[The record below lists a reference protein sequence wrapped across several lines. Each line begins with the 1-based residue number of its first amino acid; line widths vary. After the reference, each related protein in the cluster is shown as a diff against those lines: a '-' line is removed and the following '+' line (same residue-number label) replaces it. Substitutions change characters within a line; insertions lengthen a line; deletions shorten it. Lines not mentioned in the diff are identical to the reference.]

1 MQHSS
6 FAIIEQN
13 AKKEYGTTMTNI
25 HPLLKTK
32 AYRFIDQSN
41 LGPTFSALQS
51 FATDDA
57 LSISVGERRSPTA
70 ARLWVH
76 HDTVVLGIPDARLPY
91 IEEGIAYLKENGYK
105 VIVRNSGGLAVVLDD
120 GVLNLS
126 LIFPDSKEVN
136 IHEGYEAMVSFIQF
150 LFADLTDRIEAYEI
164 TRSYCP
170 GTYDLSIDGKK
181 FAGISQRR
189 VKNGSAVQIYLDVSG
204 SGRER
209 ASLLKEFYNI
219 GKRGEQTRFTYPD
232 IDPSVMAS
240 LNELLGTELTVSDVR
255 DRILYKLYELSG
267 SMTTN
272 PLEGVEIEW
281 FNKRFDQMVK
291 RNEKALEN
299 LT

>member
-1 MQHSS
+1 
-6 FAIIEQN
+6 
-13 AKKEYGTTMTNI
+13 MTNI
-25 HPLLKTK
+25 HSLLKPSS
-32 AYRFIDQSN
+32 YRFIDQSN

-57 LSISVGERRSPTA
+57 LSISVGEGASPTT

-76 HDTVVLGIPDARLPY
+76 HDTIVLGIPDARLPY
-91 IEEGIAYLKENGYK
+91 ISEGVDYLKSQGYQ

-126 LIFPDSKEVN
+126 LVFPNTEGVN
-136 IHEGYEAMVSFIQF
+136 IHEGYDAMVSFVEL
-150 LFADLTDRIEAYEI
+150 LFEDVTSDIEAYEI

-189 VKNGSAVQIYLDVSG
+189 VKNGSAVQIYLDVTG
-204 SGRER
+204 SGAER
-209 ASLLKEFYNI
+209 AQLLKRFYEI
-219 GKRGEQTRFTYPD
+219 GKRGEETKFSYPD

-240 LNELLGTELTVSDVR
+240 LNELLGTDLTVSDVR
-255 DRILYKLYELSG
+255 DRMLRKLYDLSG
-267 SMTTN
+267 NIVTT
-272 PLEGVEIEW
+272 PVEGEEMKN
-281 FNKRFDQMVK
+281 FEKRFEQMVT
-291 RNEKALEN
+291 RNAKALEN